1 MATKL
6 SHTLSQIEQAHTAAL
21 REATTSANGLMSA
34 TDKAN
39 VDSLAAGD
47 DDAFYHTHLE
57 DHDSLP
63 LLCGQPMILF
73 GAGTPQESV
82 VPDNWIYDPTTD
94 KGYAWDGTPSA
105 VGQQYINTSV
115 TSGGRYIA
123 VRSSYDKLNSAYWT
137 LKWLNF

>member
-6 SHTLSQIEQAHTAAL
+6 SHTFSQIEQAHTAAL

-39 VDSLAAGD
+39 VDSMAAGD
-47 DDAFYHTHLE
+47 DASFYHTNLA

-73 GAGTPQESV
+73 GAGTPQESI
-82 VPDNWIYDPTTD
+82 VPDNWIYDPAND
-94 KGYAWDGTPSA
+94 KGYAWTGEPSA
-105 VGQQYINTSV
+105 VGQQYINTSA

-123 VRSSYDKLNSAYWT
+123 VRSSYDKLSTSYWT